1 MRKGLNMKILWG
13 KYGVKSDLRVTT
25 YLPLLHEGTCLKYP
39 VISKD
44 KQLLNQ
50 PVFNEIF
57 VYIFLSNF
65 VMDQI

>member
-1 MRKGLNMKILWG
+1 MKILWG

-25 YLPLLHEGTCLKYP
+25 SLPLLHEGTCLQYP
-39 VISKD
+39 VVSKNE
-44 KQLLNQ
+44 QLLNQ